1 MINKSRKEVI
11 NWNFVILAICTSA
24 VRIYSVRKI
33 KKVGEKIKKFKL
45 SAQNISENLNHNRI

>member
-1 MINKSRKEVI
+1 M
-11 NWNFVILAICTSA
+11 ILAICTSA

-45 SAQNISENLNHNRI
+45 SAKNISENLNHNRI